1 MKNVLIGIQAV
12 VMEVLLIV
20 LVFVPLLVVKGIL
33 LVLTRQMSDIGN
45 KYGIA
50 GSYRNLR
57 VGRAVGDDGGVLSV
71 GYPMG
76 CRGSRRT
83 NPSG

>member
-33 LVLTRQMSDIGN
+33 LVLTYGLPRLPKEKPKWIGTMVIATN
-45 KYGIA
+45 KFYKD
-50 GSYRNLR
+50 Y
-57 VGRAVGDDGGVLSV
+57 LSF
-71 GYPMG
+71 
-76 CRGSRRT
+76 
-83 NPSG
+83 

>member
-33 LVLTRQMSDIGN
+33 LVLT
-45 KYGIA
+45 YGLPRFPKEKPKWIDTMVIA
-50 GSYRNLR
+50 TSKFYK
-57 VGRAVGDDGGVLSV
+57 DYLSF
-71 GYPMG
+71 
-76 CRGSRRT
+76 
-83 NPSG
+83 